1 MPLQGGGQLVVVL
14 NFCKSLAGERAL
26 LSGQVVDEGI
36 EDDAVWHLHFRPKQ
50 YGSKDRKGDA
60 NGQESTNHE
69 PMRKNGAMKMKDS
82 ISGLGHAAGPRISPH
97 QKSLHSYLPKRQRTN
112 HDKLPLCPQLSH

>member
-14 NFCKSLAGERAL
+14 NFCKSLADERAL
-26 LSGQVVDEGI
+26 ISGQVVDEGI
-36 EDDAVWHLHFRPKQ
+36 KDDAVWHLHFRPKQ

-82 ISGLGHAAGPRISPH
+82 HIRIGTCSWPKNLSPS
-97 QKSLHSYLPKRQRTN
+97 KIFT
-112 HDKLPLCPQLSH
+112 